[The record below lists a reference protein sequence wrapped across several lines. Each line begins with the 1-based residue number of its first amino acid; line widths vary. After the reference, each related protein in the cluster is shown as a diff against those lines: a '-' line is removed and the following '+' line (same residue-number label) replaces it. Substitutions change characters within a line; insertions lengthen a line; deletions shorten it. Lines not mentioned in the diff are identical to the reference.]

1 MRNNYADRDA
11 EPKFA
16 NSGATPITGSV
27 AVDIEAA
34 SADEFWCV
42 DWLTISSSGP
52 CIWKLFLGST
62 LIWIAE
68 KHGSNQFE
76 HIVFNPGLYRG
87 VKNEKLRI
95 EGSGSGDHTYSI
107 RYR

>member
-16 NSGATPITGSV
+16 NSGPNPIIGSV
-27 AVDIEAA
+27 DVDIEAA
-34 SADEFWCV
+34 NADEFWCV

-52 CIWKLFLGST
+52 CTWTLFLGGT
-62 LIWIAE
+62 LVWVAE

-76 HIVFNPGLYRG
+76 HIVFDPPLYRG
-87 VKNEKLRI
+87 VKNEKLRLV
-95 EGSGSGDHTYSI
+95 GTGSGDHTYTI

>member
-16 NSGATPITGSV
+16 NSGESPVGSV
-27 AVDIEAA
+27 DIDIEAA

-42 DWLTISSSGP
+42 DWLTVSSSAS
-52 CIWKLFLGST
+52 CTWMIYLGSS
-62 LIWIAE
+62 LLWVAE

-76 HIVFNPGLYRG
+76 HIVFNPPLYRG
-87 VKNEKLRI
+87 VKNEKLRLV
-95 EGSGSGDHTYSI
+95 GTGAGDHTYTI